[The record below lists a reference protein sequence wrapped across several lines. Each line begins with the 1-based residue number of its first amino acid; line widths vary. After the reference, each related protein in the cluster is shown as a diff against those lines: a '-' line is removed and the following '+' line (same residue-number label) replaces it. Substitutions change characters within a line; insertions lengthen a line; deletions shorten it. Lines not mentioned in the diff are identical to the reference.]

1 MSNNPVYDELAKL
14 AAALTSP
21 VRLRALNHLF
31 QGEKS
36 IDQLAQSLGESH
48 ANMTAHLK
56 ALRAAGLVTATRRG
70 KRVFHAAT
78 PEALRV
84 FMALREATE
93 ALSAPLR
100 LHAQAGADAP
110 VSSLTVEGFAQRP
123 RSRSEIVVDLRPAS
137 EYAAGHLPGAI
148 SAPFDELDEQLPE
161 LGAKRRMLVYC
172 RGKYCPRA
180 VEGTSMLIDAGLRAQ
195 RLAFGVPEWVAAG
208 HALEVGVA

>member
-1 MSNNPVYDELAKL
+1 MTNPVYEEQAKL

-36 IDQLAQSLGESH
+36 IDQLADSLGESH

-56 ALRAAGLVTATRRG
+56 ALRTAGLVTATRRG

-78 PEALRV
+78 PEALRL

-100 LHAQAGADAP
+100 LHARAGTNAS
-110 VSSLTVEGFAQRP
+110 VSSLTVEEFAQRA

-137 EYAAGHLPGAI
+137 EYAAGHLPGAV
-148 SAPFDELDEQLPE
+148 SAPFDELDERLPQF
-161 LGAKRRMLVYC
+161 GAKRRLLVYC

-180 VEGTSMLIDAGLRAQ
+180 REGTSLLVDAGLRAQ
-195 RLAFGVPEWVAAG
+195 QLAFGVPEWVVAG
-208 HALEVGVA
+208 HSPEVGAA